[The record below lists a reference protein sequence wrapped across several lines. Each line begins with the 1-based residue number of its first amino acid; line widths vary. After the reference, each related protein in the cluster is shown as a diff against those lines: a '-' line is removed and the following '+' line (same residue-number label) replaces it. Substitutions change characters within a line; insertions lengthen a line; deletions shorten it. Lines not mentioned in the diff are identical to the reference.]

1 MTGLLT
7 SPDPAANPI
16 WAKLTAAAAV
26 VPDIRA
32 LLDADQDRPVRST
45 VSAAGITLDFA
56 RQRITPESLTAL
68 IELADQQGVFIRRA
82 AMFAGEHINITED
95 RAVLH
100 TALRLPRG
108 SSLVVDGVD
117 VAAEVHQVLD
127 RMGSFAKAVR
137 NGKWRGAT
145 GKRIT
150 AVVNIGIG
158 GSDLGPAMAYEAL
171 RAFSKRGMTFRFVSN
186 VDPTDISE
194 AIGDLDPARTLFVIA
209 SKTFSTLE
217 TMTNGRAAR
226 SWLVDALGEKAVS
239 KHFVAVSS
247 NSELVE
253 AFGIDRDNMFGFW
266 DWVGGRYSMDA
277 AIGLSTMIAVGP
289 KGFASMLAGFHA
301 MDKHFETEPA
311 PRNLPVIMGLLA
323 VWNRDF
329 LNISTN
335 AVLPYSQYLSR
346 FPAYLQQL
354 TMESNGK
361 AVRLDGTPVTYQTGA
376 IVWGEPGTNGQHSFY
391 QLIHQG
397 TSPVAC
403 DIIVVAQSDNP
414 LGDQQNM
421 LIANALAQAAV
432 LARGR
437 TLAEVTADGTDL
449 ALAPHKV
456 MPGNRPTSVI
466 STARLDPFTL
476 GALIAL
482 YEHSVFVQGALWGIN
497 SFDQW
502 GVELGKKVA
511 TGIQDSFS
519 ATNHSDSFD
528 ASTEYSISKYL
539 QMRDKH

>member
-137 NGKWRGAT
+137 NCKWRGAT

-511 TGIQDSFS
+511 LGILAVIEGQAEPSSIDS
-519 ATNHSDSFD
+519 ATVHSIAVIAEQF
-528 ASTEYSISKYL
+528 AP
-539 QMRDKH
+539 

>member
-82 AMFAGEHINITED
+82 AMVAGEHINITED

-511 TGIQDSFS
+511 LGILAVIEGQAEPSSIDS
-519 ATNHSDSFD
+519 ATVHSIAVIAEQF
-528 ASTEYSISKYL
+528 AP
-539 QMRDKH
+539 

>member
-239 KHFVAVSS
+239 KNFVAVSS

-511 TGIQDSFS
+511 LGILAVIEGQAEPSSIDS
-519 ATNHSDSFD
+519 ATVHSIAVIAEQF
-528 ASTEYSISKYL
+528 AP
-539 QMRDKH
+539 

>member
-1 MTGLLT
+1 MTRLLT
-7 SPDPAANPI
+7 SPDPTANPI

-32 LLDADQDRPVRST
+32 LLDADQDRPMRST

-56 RQRITPESLTAL
+56 RQRITPESLAAL
-68 IELADQQGVFIRRA
+68 IELADQQGVFVRRA
-82 AMFAGEHINITED
+82 AMFAGEHINVTED

-117 VAAEVHQVLD
+117 TAAEVHQVLD
-127 RMGSFAKAVR
+127 RMGNFAKAVR
-137 NGKWRGAT
+137 SGKWRGAT
-145 GKRIT
+145 GKCIT

-171 RAFSKRGMTFRFVSN
+171 RAYSKRSMTFRFVSN

-226 SWLVDALGEKAVS
+226 SWLVDALGEQAVS

-253 AFGIDRDNMFGFW
+253 AFGIDHENMFGFW

-311 PRNLPVIMGLLA
+311 HRNLPVIMGLLA

-403 DIIVVAQSDNP
+403 DIIVVAQSGNP
-414 LGDQQNM
+414 LGDQQIM

-466 STARLDPFTL
+466 STARLDPFSL

-511 TGIQDSFS
+511 LGILAVMEGQAEPSSVDS
-519 ATNHSDSFD
+519 ATVHSIAVINEQF
-528 ASTEYSISKYL
+528 AP
-539 QMRDKH
+539 

>member
-1 MTGLLT
+1 MTRLLT

-56 RQRITPESLTAL
+56 RQRIAPESLAAL

-82 AMFAGEHINITED
+82 AMFAGEHINVTED

-108 SSLVVDGVD
+108 SSLIVDGVD

-127 RMGSFAKAVR
+127 RMGRFAKAVR
-137 NGKWRGAT
+137 SGKWRGAT

-171 RAFSKRGMTFRFVSN
+171 RAYSKRGMTFRFVSN

-194 AIGDLDPARTLFVIA
+194 AIGDLDPARTLFIIA

-253 AFGIDRDNMFGFW
+253 AFGIDRANMFGFW

-311 PRNLPVIMGLLA
+311 HRNLPVIMGLLA

-466 STARLDPFTL
+466 STARLDPFSL

-511 TGIQDSFS
+511 LGILAVIEGQAEPSSVDS
-519 ATNHSDSFD
+519 ATVHSIAVIAEQF
-528 ASTEYSISKYL
+528 A
-539 QMRDKH
+539 R

>member
-194 AIGDLDPARTLFVIA
+194 AIGDLDPARTVFVIA

-217 TMTNGRAAR
+217 TRTNGRAAR

-511 TGIQDSFS
+511 LGILAVIEGQAEPSSIDS
-519 ATNHSDSFD
+519 ATVHSIAVIAEQF
-528 ASTEYSISKYL
+528 AP
-539 QMRDKH
+539 

>member
-466 STARLDPFTL
+466 STAKLDPFSL

-511 TGIQDSFS
+511 LGILAVIEGQAEPSSIDS
-519 ATNHSDSFD
+519 ATVHSIAVIAEQF
-528 ASTEYSISKYL
+528 AP
-539 QMRDKH
+539 

>member
-82 AMFAGEHINITED
+82 AMFAGEHINVTED

-127 RMGSFAKAVR
+127 RMGNFAKAVR

-466 STARLDPFTL
+466 STARLDPFSL

-511 TGIQDSFS
+511 LGILAVIEGQAEPSSIDS
-519 ATNHSDSFD
+519 ATVHSIAVIAEQF
-528 ASTEYSISKYL
+528 AP
-539 QMRDKH
+539 

>member
-511 TGIQDSFS
+511 LGILAVIEGQAEPSSIDS
-519 ATNHSDSFD
+519 ATVHSIAVIAEQF
-528 ASTEYSISKYL
+528 A
-539 QMRDKH
+539 Q

>member
-1 MTGLLT
+1 MTRLLT

-56 RQRITPESLTAL
+56 RQRIAPESLAAL

-82 AMFAGEHINITED
+82 AMFAGEHINVTED

-108 SSLVVDGVD
+108 SSLIVDGVD

-137 NGKWRGAT
+137 SGKWRGAT

-171 RAFSKRGMTFRFVSN
+171 RAYSKRGMTFRFVSN

-194 AIGDLDPARTLFVIA
+194 AIGDLDPARTLFIIA

-253 AFGIDRDNMFGFW
+253 AFGIDRANMFGFW

-311 PRNLPVIMGLLA
+311 HRNLPVIMGLLA

-466 STARLDPFTL
+466 STARLDPFSL

-511 TGIQDSFS
+511 LGILAVIEGQAEPASVDS
-519 ATNHSDSFD
+519 ATVHSIAVIAEQF
-528 ASTEYSISKYL
+528 AP
-539 QMRDKH
+539 

>member
-1 MTGLLT
+1 MTRLLT

-56 RQRITPESLTAL
+56 RQRIAPESLAAL

-82 AMFAGEHINITED
+82 AMFAGEHINVTED

-108 SSLVVDGVD
+108 SSLIVDGVD

-137 NGKWRGAT
+137 SGKWRGAT

-171 RAFSKRGMTFRFVSN
+171 RAYSKRGMTFRFVSN

-194 AIGDLDPARTLFVIA
+194 AIGDLDPARTLFIIA

-253 AFGIDRDNMFGFW
+253 AFGIDRANMFGFW

-311 PRNLPVIMGLLA
+311 HRNLPVIMGLLA

-466 STARLDPFTL
+466 STARLDPFSL

-511 TGIQDSFS
+511 LGILAVIEGQAEPASVDS
-519 ATNHSDSFD
+519 ATVHSIAVIAEQF
-528 ASTEYSISKYL
+528 A
-539 QMRDKH
+539 R